1 MPVTIREKIKSFIK
15 LNGSISLE
23 NFMEIALFDNNNGY
37 YNTNKIIGQKG
48 DFITSPEI
56 NQIFSEMILTN
67 IYSQWESLGKP
78 KNFSIIDLGPGKG
91 SMMKDILLKSSF
103 SKEFSDGIN
112 PILYEKSKILK
123 NVQKSNLGEFNCH
136 WVENINQFPKIPS
149 FIIANEF
156 FDSLPIN
163 QFISFNGDWYDHSI
177 FYGNGKFYF
186 DIGKKTKLI
195 NFKPAKDGV
204 IKEISF
210 QSKRIFSDLVN
221 FIIKHGSSILIIDYG
236 QTEENFINGNTV
248 QAIRKHESTDIFKDI
263 GNTDISSWVN
273 FSIFK
278 KISEDKLNSFGPIS
292 QKAFLY
298 NLGIRERLE
307 FIAKNK
313 TPNQRRSLLQDF
325 ERLVSENH
333 MGQLFKVFGLSE
345 KKLKNFPGF

>member
-67 IYSQWESLGKP
+67 IYNQWESLGKP

-91 SMMKDILLKSSF
+91 SMMRDILLKSSF

-163 QFISFNGDWYDHSI
+163 QFISLNGDWYNHSI
-177 FYGNGKFYF
+177 FYRNGKFYF
-186 DIGKKTKLI
+186 DIGKKAKLV
-195 NFKPAKDGV
+195 NFKPTRDGV

-210 QSKRIFSDLVN
+210 HSKKIFSNLVN
-221 FIIKHGSSILIIDYG
+221 FIIKYGSSILIIDYG
-236 QTEENFINGNTV
+236 QTEENFVNGNTV
-248 QAIRKHESTDIFKDI
+248 QAMNKHRSVDIFDDI
-263 GNTDISSWVN
+263 GNTDISSWVD

-298 NLGIRERLE
+298 NLGIRERFE